1 MPEIPIPAPGVDPVA
16 IEELLRREAAARGI
30 TFDISDV
37 YDVVRNASYS
47 VGGIPVEQAIANE
60 LRKYDIGAA
69 STSHRIVDSQSA
81 EGQALY
87 GSGADLQPVFRP
99 VPPLPPTIMMS
110 GTQPGGTLLSGE
122 LTTTSLPNRPL
133 ADAVAFGGGLPF
145 RPIESTQPV
154 VAPGGFPPWLLLAG
168 AGLVLLLLMRK

>member
-69 STSHRIVDSQSA
+69 STSHRRRKSTRSSTDLR
-81 EGQALY
+81 ALE
-87 GSGADLQPVFRP
+87 RP
-99 VPPLPPTIMMS
+99 C
-110 GTQPGGTLLSGE
+110 
-122 LTTTSLPNRPL
+122 
-133 ADAVAFGGGLPF
+133 
-145 RPIESTQPV
+145 
-154 VAPGGFPPWLLLAG
+154 
-168 AGLVLLLLMRK
+168 